1 MTDVIERTETLA
13 AGPAHALG
21 GLLGVP
27 VPDLDGGAG
36 LPLLWHWVYLLDR
49 PAQADLGPDGHPVRG
64 VLPVPPAP
72 GLRRMWAG
80 GRVRGSGVLRVG
92 EPATKLTRVLS
103 MTSKVGRTGPLTF
116 VVVGH
121 QIVQRD
127 QVVVDEEQDVV
138 YRAATTPTGPAD
150 GAGTGGPDADGAG
163 TGGAGTGGADAGG
176 ADAGPAEVVPAGD
189 GEWEIPV
196 SPTLLF
202 RFSALTYNAHRIHY
216 DRDFAR
222 DVEGYPGLL
231 THGPLQA
238 LAMAEAARAGALA
251 GDRGDA
257 GDAGNAAG
265 RGERFF
271 DYRLVSPLFDHQGL
285 IVSAVPGEGATATA
299 VRDRHGRRTASGT
312 LRTV

>member
-13 AGPAHALG
+13 AGPAYALG

-27 VPDLDGGAG
+27 VPDLERGAG
-36 LPLLWHWVYLLDR
+36 LPLLWHWLYLLDR

-80 GRVRGSGVLRVG
+80 GRVRGSGVLRCG

-103 MTSKVGRTGPLTF
+103 MTSKVGRTGALMF

-121 QIVQRD
+121 QIIQRD

-138 YRAATTPTGPAD
+138 YREATAS
-150 GAGTGGPDADGAG
+150 AGSAGSAGESEPD
-163 TGGAGTGGADAGG
+163 DA
-176 ADAGPAEVVPAGD
+176 PVVPVGD
-189 GEWEIPV
+189 EEWEIPV

-238 LAMAEAARAGALA
+238 LAMAEAARA
-251 GDRGDA
+251 
-257 GDAGNAAG
+257 AG
-265 RGERFF
+265 RGGEGGSAANGGERFF
-271 DYRLVSPLFDHQGL
+271 DYRLVSPLFDQQGL
-285 IVSAVPGEGATATA
+285 IVSAAVGEGATTTA
-299 VRDRHGRRTASGT
+299 ARDRHGRQTAAGTFRTM
-312 LRTV
+312 

>member
-13 AGPAHALG
+13 AEPAHALG

-150 GAGTGGPDADGAG
+150 GAGTGG
-163 TGGAGTGGADAGG
+163 ADAGG

-238 LAMAEAARAGALA
+238 LAMAEAARAAGRAGALA
-251 GDRGDA
+251 GDRGDS
-257 GDAGNAAG
+257 GNAAG

>member
-13 AGPAHALG
+13 AEPAYALG

-36 LPLLWHWVYLLDR
+36 LPLLWHWLYLLDR
-49 PAQADLGPDGHPVRG
+49 PAQADLGSDGHPVRG

-80 GRVRGSGVLRVG
+80 GRVRRSGVLRCG

-103 MTSKVGRTGPLTF
+103 MTTKVGRTGPLTF

-138 YRAATTPTGPAD
+138 YREATSPTGPAGRA
-150 GAGTGGPDADGAG
+150 GAG
-163 TGGAGTGGADAGG
+163 DAG
-176 ADAGPAEVVPAGD
+176 VVPAGSD
-189 GEWEIPV
+189 EWEIPV

-238 LAMAEAARAGALA
+238 LAMAEAARGSGRSRDDGVA
-251 GDRGDA
+251 
-257 GDAGNAAG
+257 N
-265 RGERFF
+265 RGERLF

-285 IVSAVPGEGATATA
+285 IVSAVTGAGVTTTA
-299 VRDRHGRRTASGT
+299 VRDRHGRQTASGT

>member
-49 PAQADLGPDGHPVRG
+49 SAQADLGPDGHPVRG

-150 GAGTGGPDADGAG
+150 GAGTGG
-163 TGGAGTGGADAGG
+163 ADAGG

-251 GDRGDA
+251 GDRGDS
-257 GDAGNAAG
+257 GDAGNATG

>member
-1 MTDVIERTETLA
+1 MGDVIERTETLA
-13 AGPAHALG
+13 VEPAYALG
-21 GLLGVP
+21 GLLDVP
-27 VPDLDGGAG
+27 VPDLAGGAG
-36 LPLLWHWVYLLDR
+36 LPLLWHWCYLLDR

-64 VLPVPPAP
+64 VLPAPPAP

-80 GRVRGSGVLRVG
+80 GRVRASGVLRCG

-121 QIVQRD
+121 QILQRD

-138 YRAATTPTGPAD
+138 YREATSGGGVAGAPDTGEAPAI
-150 GAGTGGPDADGAG
+150 
-163 TGGAGTGGADAGG
+163 
-176 ADAGPAEVVPAGD
+176 PAGD

-222 DVEGYPGLL
+222 EVEGYPGLL

-238 LAMAEAARAGALA
+238 LAMAEAARAGGSARA
-251 GDRGDA
+251 DGHGGTA
-257 GDAGNAAG
+257 

-271 DYRLVSPLFDHQGL
+271 DYRLLSPLFDHQGM
-285 IVSAVPGEGATATA
+285 IVSAAEGDGATTTT
-299 VRDRHGRRTASGT
+299 VRDRHGRQTASGT
-312 LRTV
+312 LKTV

>member
-13 AGPAHALG
+13 AEPAYALG

-27 VPDLDGGAG
+27 VPDLAGGAG
-36 LPLLWHWVYLLDR
+36 LPLLWHWLYLLDR
-49 PAQADLGPDGHPVRG
+49 PTQADLGPDGHPVRG

-80 GRVRGSGVLRVG
+80 GRVRVSGVLRCG

-121 QIVQRD
+121 QIIQRD

-138 YRAATTPTGPAD
+138 YREATAPAGSAAPAGSPDRADDGDTP
-150 GAGTGGPDADGAG
+150 
-163 TGGAGTGGADAGG
+163 
-176 ADAGPAEVVPAGD
+176 VVPAAD

-238 LAMAEAARAGALA
+238 LAMAEAARAA
-251 GDRGDA
+251 DRASDEA
-257 GDAGNAAG
+257 SAAN
-265 RGERFF
+265 RGERLF

-285 IVSAVPGEGATATA
+285 IVSAASNEGATTTA
-299 VRDRHGRRTASGT
+299 ARDRHGRQTAAGT
-312 LRTV
+312 LKTV

>member
-13 AGPAHALG
+13 AEPACALG

-27 VPDLDGGAG
+27 VPDLSGGAG
-36 LPLLWHWVYLLDR
+36 LPLLWHWCYLLDR

-64 VLPVPPAP
+64 VLPAPPAP

-80 GRVRGSGVLRVG
+80 GRVRASGVLRCG
-92 EPATKLTRVLS
+92 EPATRLTRVLS
-103 MTSKVGRTGPLTF
+103 MTEKVGRTGPMTF

-127 QVVVDEEQDVV
+127 QVVVDEEQDIV
-138 YRAATTPTGPAD
+138 YRAPVAPA
-150 GAGTGGPDADGAG
+150 GSAEA
-163 TGGAGTGGADAGG
+163 ADAGG
-176 ADAGPAEVVPAGD
+176 AAVVPAGD
-189 GEWEIPV
+189 GEREIPV

-238 LAMAEAARAGALA
+238 LVMAEAARAAEGA
-251 GDRGDA
+251 GP
-257 GDAGNAAG
+257 AASAASAASA
-265 RGERFF
+265 RERYFG
-271 DYRLVSPLFDHQGL
+271 YRLVSPLFDHQGM
-285 IVSAVPGEGATATA
+285 IVSAVPGEGSTGTA
-299 VRDRHGRRTASGT
+299 VRDLYGRRTAQGT
-312 LRTV
+312 LR